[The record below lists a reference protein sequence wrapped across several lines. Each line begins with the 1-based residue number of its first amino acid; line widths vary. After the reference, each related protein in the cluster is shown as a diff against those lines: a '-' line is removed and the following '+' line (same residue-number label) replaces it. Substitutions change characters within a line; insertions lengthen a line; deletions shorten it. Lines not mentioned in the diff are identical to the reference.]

1 MRLNAQSTC
10 QPLLGQCSL
19 YSSLG
24 CFSHG
29 GESGTYP
36 ELISASHESGIK
48 FPENFF
54 AAERV

>member
-1 MRLNAQSTC
+1 MRLNAQS
-10 QPLLGQCSL
+10 LASHCSL

-36 ELISASHESGIK
+36 ELNSASHESGIK
-48 FPENFF
+48 FPENSL